1 MLFSLYPPYR
11 DANMVMDKFDE
22 KLKQNRYVSVNNFF
36 LFGKPK
42 KRFRITRDPDYSG
55 NSL

>member
-1 MLFSLYPPYR
+1 
-11 DANMVMDKFDE
+11 MVMDKFDE

-55 NSL
+55 NSV